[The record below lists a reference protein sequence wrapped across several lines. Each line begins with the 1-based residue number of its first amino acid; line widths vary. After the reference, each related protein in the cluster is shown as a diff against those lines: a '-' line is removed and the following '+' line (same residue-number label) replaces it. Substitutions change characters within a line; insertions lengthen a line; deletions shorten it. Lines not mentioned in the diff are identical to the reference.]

1 MRFKPT
7 IVLALLL
14 ALSLPA
20 GAQNDIA
27 QKAECQGGMA
37 IYISSKNKV
46 YLGLPEQ
53 MAGRKLLIGGAVS
66 AVSDPGAANI
76 GQMASGPV
84 QCVIVSLED
93 SLVVLRRPQLAGS
106 SSEADYAKAME
117 RNFASPILRRMA
129 PLERSD
135 GRIVFDITSLVT
147 KAAPRGNDF
156 KPGAEDGTSW
166 FSDPKAF
173 EDNASVKLNQS
184 FEANGLGG
192 KTTVSMVST
201 VSVLAL
207 PAEGMRPRLQDARI
221 GTFHSGSAT
230 GENRYELGSATD
242 GLRPY
247 RLANRWRLHLTD
259 TLAWLQGKT
268 VSVKNPIIWWIDD
281 SFPEVWKQPVKD
293 GVLAWNAAFEAFG
306 LKDVLQVRDFPA
318 DDPSFDPDNLKFNC
332 IRFVPNATANAMG
345 PSWADPE
352 TGEIVSATVLM
363 FNDVVRL
370 LNNWRFVQTAQTDER
385 VRCKKMPD
393 EIISEALVY
402 AVSHEIGHTLGLLH
416 NMAASAAIP
425 VDSLRSATFT
435 AVHGTTAS
443 IMDYARFNYV
453 AQPQDKGVRL
463 VPPALGEYDRYAI
476 EWLYKP
482 VPGAKDM
489 WEETRAAEALI
500 DRHEGDPFYRY
511 GPQQPA
517 MAAVQ
522 YDPSAR
528 TQDLG
533 DDAVRAG
540 GYGVENL
547 KYILPRINGW
557 IEDDADYSHRRE
569 LYKQLCAQYGKYL
582 SNAASMIGGV
592 KLYRT
597 KTGRKCIPVEAGK
610 QKEALRWVVDQ
621 VCNSAWLDCPELT
634 GHFGLHNSQS
644 HSAAA
649 SMAQYLA
656 FTAPV
661 AVATASENGSD
672 YDVEAYFNDL
682 YDRVFSGKLT
692 AQRKSLQR
700 ALVTLAVKRSAP
712 AKPAESFNDS
722 FCFGEWADPGQQSVD
737 IAASSEV
744 AVYRAAFL
752 EKVRSYSARNKRNP
766 HFAYLYSLT
775 K

>member
-14 ALSLPA
+14 ALSSPA

-27 QKAECQGGMA
+27 QKAECPGGMA

-76 GQMASGPV
+76 GQMASGPI
-84 QCVIVSLED
+84 QCVIVSIED

-106 SSEADYAKAME
+106 SDEAEYAKAMD
-117 RNFASPILRRMA
+117 RNFADPILRRMP
-129 PLERSD
+129 PLAIRD

-147 KAAPRGNDF
+147 KAAPRGSDF

-166 FSDPKAF
+166 LSDPKAF

-207 PAEGMRPRLQDARI
+207 PAEPMRPRLQDARI

-230 GENRYELGSATD
+230 GENRYELGGTTD

-247 RLANRWRLHLTD
+247 RLANRWRLHLSD
-259 TLAWLQGKT
+259 TLAWLQGKK

-281 SFPEVWKQPVKD
+281 SFPEVWKQPLKD

-306 LKDVLQVRDFPA
+306 LKDVLQVRDFPT
-318 DDPSFDPDNLKFNC
+318 DDASFDPDNLKYNC
-332 IRFVPNATANAMG
+332 IRYVPNATANAMG

-363 FNDVVRL
+363 FNDVARL
-370 LNNWRFVQTAQTDER
+370 LNSWRFVQTAQVDKR
-385 VRCKKMPD
+385 IRCKKMPD
-393 EIISEALVY
+393 DVFQEALVY

-425 VDSLRSATFT
+425 VDSLRSPSFT

-453 AQPQDKGVRL
+453 AQPSDTDVRL
-463 VPPALGEYDRYAI
+463 VPPSLGEYDRYAI

-489 WEETRAAEALI
+489 WEEAAMAEALI
-500 DRHEGDPFYRY
+500 DRHEGDPYYRY

-517 MAAVQ
+517 MSPVQ
-522 YDPSAR
+522 YDPTAR

-540 GYGVENL
+540 DYGVANL
-547 KYILPRINGW
+547 KYILAQMQQW
-557 IEDDADYSHRRE
+557 IEDDADYAHRRE
-569 LYKQLCAQYGKYL
+569 LYKQLCAQYGRYL

-597 KTGRKCIPVEAGK
+597 KTGESCVAVTAGK
-610 QKEALRWVVDQ
+610 QREALRWVVAQ
-621 VCNSAWLDCPELT
+621 VSESAWLDCPELT
-634 GHFGLHNSQS
+634 GHFGLHGAQS
-644 HSAAA
+644 HSAAV

-672 YDVEAYFNDL
+672 YGVEEYFNDL
-682 YDRVFSGKLT
+682 FDQVFSGRLT
-692 AQRKSLQR
+692 PQRKSLQR
-700 ALVTLAVKRSAP
+700 AIVTLATKRNAP
-712 AKPAESFNDS
+712 AKPAESKNDS
-722 FCFGEWADPGQQSVD
+722 FCFGEWAAPTQQSVD

-744 AVYRAAFL
+744 AVYRTAFL
-752 EKVRSYSARNKRNP
+752 EKVRKYSARRKHNP

-775 K
+775 N